1 VFTAR
6 YALSPYIKQIRF
18 VFKGL
23 NIMMTLSQVQRVWN
37 KLCKQNAQNIFLSH
51 IFLVLSPQPIAEF
64 KNEWSYIIYIFLIC
78 LLACTVKT
86 LPSAYTVLAIHIH

>member
-23 NIMMTLSQVQRVWN
+23 NKPVSNKGKENDLLKRNYHIDANNERLTQHLFIEINSHLHVSATLSR
-37 KLCKQNAQNIFLSH
+37 
-51 IFLVLSPQPIAEF
+51 
-64 KNEWSYIIYIFLIC
+64 
-78 LLACTVKT
+78 
-86 LPSAYTVLAIHIH
+86 PSAVYNRIKA